1 MKMKKKYAAGA
12 VLFMIVGIIVGLGIS
27 SSFDFFSTTTG
38 YSGTTVSVDAVDLLA
53 KIDKATSEVA
63 EAVKPS
69 VVNISSTKTVRM
81 RETAFPFFHDPF
93 FREFFGDRFRMPDRQ
108 RQYKQSGSGSGVIVD
123 KDGLILTNYH
133 VIKEADEIKVTL
145 STKKSYKGK
154 VVGKDPKT
162 DLAVVKIDAKDLP
175 AIRFGNSDE
184 LKVGVRVIAVGN
196 PFGLTQ
202 TVTTGIISAVGRAD
216 VGIADYEDFIQT
228 DAPINPGN
236 SGGALVNIRGEL
248 IGINTAIIS
257 MSGGYQG
264 IGFAIPSNMA
274 KTVMDNLIKKGKI
287 VRGWFGVNIQA
298 LTPELA
304 QEFKVKGEEGVL
316 IADVVSGSPAEEA
329 GIERGDV
336 VLEFDGKEVRDPAH
350 LKNMV
355 ANTPPGKTVKI
366 KISRNGEIKTVR
378 ATMKELPDKLQAA
391 KMENQLRGV
400 TVQNLTPEIREQL
413 NLPGRMTG
421 VVVTNVDADSP
432 ASEVLAEGDVILEI
446 NKKKIANLKD
456 FEKVVSK
463 IKSEQKMLLLIVR
476 NGMTAYVTL

>member
-1 MKMKKKYAAGA
+1 MKKKQAAAA
-12 VLFMIVGIIVGLGIS
+12 VLFIIVGVIVGLGIS
-27 SSFDFFSTTTG
+27 SSFDFFSTSTG
-38 YSGTTVSVDAVDLLA
+38 FSGTTISGDAMDLLS

-63 EAVKPS
+63 AAVKPS
-69 VVNISSTKTVRM
+69 VVNISSTTTVRM
-81 RETAFPFFHDPF
+81 RETASPFFNDPF

-145 STKKSYKGK
+145 STKKAYKGK

-175 AIRFGNSDE
+175 AIRFGNSDD
-184 LKVGVRVIAVGN
+184 LKVGVRVIAIGN

-304 QEFKVKGEEGVL
+304 KEFKVKDEKGVL
-316 IADVVSGSPAEEA
+316 IADVVSGGPAEEA
-329 GIERGDV
+329 GIQRGDV
-336 VLEFDGKEVRDPAH
+336 IIEFDGKEVRDTSH

-355 ANTPPGKTVKI
+355 ANTSPGKTVAVKL
-366 KISRNGEIKTVR
+366 SRNGEIKTVR

-400 TVQNLTPEIREQL
+400 TVQNLTPEIRGQL
-413 NLPGRMTG
+413 NLPNRVTG
-421 VVVTNVDADSP
+421 VVVSNVDADSP
-432 ASEVLAEGDVILEI
+432 ASEVLAAGDVILEI
-446 NKKKIANLKD
+446 NKKKIADIKD
-456 FEKVVSK
+456 FEKIVSK
-463 IKSEQKMLLLIVR
+463 IKSDQKMLLLIVR